1 MRRNVLTVT
10 IGGGT
15 LRGRVL
21 RYPEGPGLRPSMQRT
36 KASLFSSLVRSLEGA
51 TFVDLFAGAG
61 AVGIEALSRGAR
73 FAHFVERDR
82 AALEALRAN
91 LATCR
96 VEAGRFFVHGDSVA
110 RILDARPCPIA
121 DATLV
126 FADPPYDADLDDAL
140 MRHVSLAAMPELE
153 WLVVERRTRA
163 IVTAPADMIL
173 DRERRFGETMVSYFV
188 ANEERKHGG

>member
-1 MRRNVLTVT
+1 MRRGALTVT

-21 RYPEGPGLRPSMQRT
+21 RYPDGPGLRPSMQRT
-36 KASLFSSLVRSLEGA
+36 KSSLFSSLVQSLEGS

-73 FAHFVERDR
+73 FVHFVERDR
-82 AALEALRAN
+82 VALEALRAN

-96 VEAGRFFVHGDSVA
+96 IEAGRFFVHGESVA

-121 DATLV
+121 NATIV
-126 FADPPYDADLDDAL
+126 FADPPYDADLDEAL
-140 MRHVSLAAMPELE
+140 ARHVSTDALPELE
-153 WLVVERRTRA
+153 WLVVERQTRA
-163 IVTAPADMIL
+163 IITAPADMIRE
-173 DRERRFGETMVSYFV
+173 RERRFGETTVSYFV
-188 ANEERKHGG
+188 LDEERKHGG